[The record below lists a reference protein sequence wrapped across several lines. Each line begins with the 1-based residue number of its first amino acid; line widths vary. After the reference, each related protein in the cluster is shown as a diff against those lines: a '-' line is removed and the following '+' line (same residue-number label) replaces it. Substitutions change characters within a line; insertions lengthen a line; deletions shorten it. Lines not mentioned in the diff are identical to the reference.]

1 MEQSIR
7 KVRPVFE
14 AASMTLLLATAL
26 VAAVAVNVLLLCKH
40 F

>member
-7 KVRPVFE
+7 KVRPLFE
-14 AASMTLLLATAL
+14 AASMTFVLAMAL
-26 VAAVAVNVLLLCKH
+26 VAAVAVNVLLLCTH

>member
-7 KVRPVFE
+7 KVRPLFE
-14 AASMTLLLATAL
+14 AASMTLLLAVAL
-26 VAAVAVNVLLLCKH
+26 VAAVAVNVLLLCAH

>member
-7 KVRPVFE
+7 KVRPPNE
-14 AASMTLLLATAL
+14 AASMSFMLAIAL
-26 VAAVAVNVLLLCKH
+26 VAAVGVNLLLLCTH

>member
-7 KVRPVFE
+7 KVRPLNE
-14 AASMTLLLATAL
+14 AASMSFMLAIAL
-26 VAAVAVNVLLLCKH
+26 VAAVCVNVFLLCAH